1 MNADAPQTETS
12 PTTHD
17 PATTD
22 GDRVLAVVNYI
33 LFLVGPANGVTMIIA
48 AILAYVRRPSA
59 ASWLQSH
66 FTYQIYTLWIGFAIF
81 LLGLLTFWLL
91 IGFVI
96 WALGTIWVVVRAAV
110 GLVRLVDGRPHPDPR
125 ALLF

>member
-1 MNADAPQTETS
+1 MTPDAPSTRQS
-12 PTTHD
+12 HD
-17 PATTD
+17 ATD
-22 GDRVLAVVNYI
+22 GDRILAVVNYI
-33 LFLVGPANGVTMIIA
+33 LFLVGPANGITMIIG

-59 ASWLQSH
+59 APWLQSH

-81 LLGLLTFWLL
+81 LVGIATVWLL
-91 IGFVI
+91 IGFLI
-96 WALGTIWVVVRAAV
+96 LALGTVWVVVRAAV